1 MRRIYFL
8 LFVLL
13 SGLAFAG
20 NVSEE
25 QARKAAIAFWQSAPL
40 TRGASSAT
48 FQMVLQSES
57 LVTRSSGMESAYYVF
72 DNTSGPGFVIVAG
85 DDVAMPILAYSFEN
99 EFPTREMPENLKG
112 WLDGMR
118 NEINYAR
125 RHGAKASAYVS
136 RAWAATSVG
145 TPVVELETAQWN
157 QEAPYNNLCPQ
168 VVLKKTYTGCTAT
181 ALAIVMKYHE
191 WPLQGTGT
199 LPGYTT
205 ATYKA
210 NIESLPLG
218 HTYDW
223 GNMRMEYSLLYTA
236 QEAEAVATLMRDCAI
251 GIQSDFGPVGSS
263 GTGAYPSDIPSF
275 LVDHMGYDRAC
286 RAVFRANYNT
296 ADWNQL
302 MKNELD
308 NRRPVLFG
316 GSSGV
321 DGSGGHAFVLDG
333 YDTNNYFSVNW
344 GWGGMSDG
352 YFLLSALDP
361 NAQGAGGSDGG
372 YNYYQDAVIGIQPD
386 AGGDYVEELGLQNY
400 ENPAEGVFAHGLEIT
415 SGIPAQNEP
424 FNLQFGFLYNSGS
437 ASFTGEVMVAV
448 TDKEGKIVES
458 LGVLSIED
466 LPVGYGYSQI
476 TADDV
481 IITTPILDGYRIRLF
496 YRTAKKPEWT
506 LIRAND
512 EEGCV
517 WDLVISDLIGLDKN
531 TTLTYNKADRIIR
544 LHTLEGVTATLKA
557 ADGTDHS
564 ILCKQDGTE
573 ISIDTSSLP
582 GGRYDLTLAKDANAK
597 TVTFVLP
604 EAK

>member
-20 NVSEE
+20 NVPEE

-48 FQMVLQSES
+48 FQMVLQSEN

-118 NEINYAR
+118 KEINYAR

-168 VVLKKTYTGCTAT
+168 VNLKKTYTGCTAT

-191 WPLQGTGT
+191 WPLQGAGT

-205 ATYKA
+205 TTYKA

-286 RAVFRANYNT
+286 RAVYRVNYNT

-321 DGSGGHAFVLDG
+321 DGSGGHQLLPRCRHRYPAGRGRRLC
-333 YDTNNYFSVNW
+333 
-344 GWGGMSDG
+344 GGTG
-352 YFLLSALDP
+352 FA
-361 NAQGAGGSDGG
+361 
-372 YNYYQDAVIGIQPD
+372 
-386 AGGDYVEELGLQNY
+386 EL
-400 ENPAEGVFAHGLEIT
+400 
-415 SGIPAQNEP
+415 
-424 FNLQFGFLYNSGS
+424 
-437 ASFTGEVMVAV
+437 
-448 TDKEGKIVES
+448 
-458 LGVLSIED
+458 
-466 LPVGYGYSQI
+466 
-476 TADDV
+476 
-481 IITTPILDGYRIRLF
+481 
-496 YRTAKKPEWT
+496 
-506 LIRAND
+506 
-512 EEGCV
+512 
-517 WDLVISDLIGLDKN
+517 
-531 TTLTYNKADRIIR
+531 
-544 LHTLEGVTATLKA
+544 
-557 ADGTDHS
+557 
-564 ILCKQDGTE
+564 
-573 ISIDTSSLP
+573 
-582 GGRYDLTLAKDANAK
+582 
-597 TVTFVLP
+597 
-604 EAK
+604 